1 MGAGVSV
8 IVVSEVSVATAD
20 FGVSVDVSRVVSD
33 TSTVSGAVFST
44 TFVHIGS
51 GEGGATTAAATA
63 DLVFCTSLQHFEQK
77 PPVAA
82 FPCKWFES

>member
-51 GEGGATTAAATA
+51 GEGGGGGDAAA
-63 DLVFCTSLQHFEQK
+63 
-77 PPVAA
+77 AA
-82 FPCKWFES
+82 ARRPSRYTGGGVC